1 MTLGE
6 VLAIAITHLPKQAIK
21 ARPWVVNVNGAPL
34 RRPVF
39 L

>member
-6 VLAIAITHLPKQAIK
+6 VLAIAITHLPKQAIN
-21 ARPWVVNVNGAPL
+21 ARPWVVNVNGAPV